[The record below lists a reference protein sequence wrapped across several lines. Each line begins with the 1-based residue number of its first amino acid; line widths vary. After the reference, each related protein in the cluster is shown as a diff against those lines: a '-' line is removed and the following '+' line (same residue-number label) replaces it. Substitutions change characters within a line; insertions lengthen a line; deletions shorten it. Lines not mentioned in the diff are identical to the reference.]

1 MESPA
6 VPKRSND
13 DLADGDADGGNPM
26 DYPPAK
32 RQKHA
37 YSPHAAEKIVPVSRQ
52 PKALKSVL
60 KGAATMQCTNVSAF
74 SGRAAFV
81 ADQPLITVGDSP
93 YFRIL

>member
-1 MESPA
+1 M
-6 VPKRSND
+6 PKRLNEE
-13 DLADGDADGGNPM
+13 LADGDADGGNPM

-60 KGAATMQCTNVSAF
+60 KGAASMHRTSAAALC
-74 SGRAAFV
+74 GLDAFV
-81 ADQPLITVGDSP
+81 TDQLLIKAQWVALLTCA
-93 YFRIL
+93 L

>member
-1 MESPA
+1 MESPGA
-6 VPKRSND
+6 PKRSNE

-60 KGAATMQCTNVSAF
+60 KGAAE
-74 SGRAAFV
+74 AALFNHPAWLQAASQASLV
-81 ADQPLITVGDSP
+81 RKP
-93 YFRIL
+93 